1 MVFETGNALLSIE
14 LSDPTNF
21 SQIQSKI
28 LMTHIIDVKTET
40 VKNKIHF
47 CAIFIVYDALRVEKQ
62 F

>member
-40 VKNKIHF
+40 EKIKIHF
-47 CAIFIVYDALRVEKQ
+47 YMFRKEARKKSQ
-62 F
+62 